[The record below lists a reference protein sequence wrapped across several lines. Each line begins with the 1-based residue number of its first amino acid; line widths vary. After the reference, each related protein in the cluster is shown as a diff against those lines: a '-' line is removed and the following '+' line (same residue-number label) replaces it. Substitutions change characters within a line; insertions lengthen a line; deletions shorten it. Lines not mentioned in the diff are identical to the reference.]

1 MAGPGQSQVT
11 VASLIEG
18 WGKQTAVAAAG
29 RQCWRS
35 TIQRD
40 QLPHLAGA
48 SPGLGEI
55 AKGNSYGVLLHAM
68 LAVDAQSGD
77 SWAWWPARSDPTG
90 PPSDRHDK
98 RAASERESQRWLST
112 ALAAKQVLSA
122 ASMVTVIGDRES
134 DIYSAWAQIPEAK
147 FHLLSRS
154 MQDRALVGGGCLDAT
169 VAGFPIAARRR
180 LDLVGA

>member
-1 MAGPGQSQVT
+1 MVARKSVCLPSRGGRQTAQIGAMAGSGQSQVT

-18 WGKQTAVAAAG
+18 WGKQTPLPPPAARAG
-29 RQCWRS
+29 DPRY
-35 TIQRD
+35 QRD

-77 SWAWWPARSDPTG
+77 SLGLVAGEIWT
-90 PPSDRHDK
+90 DRAAKLIAHDK

-122 ASMVTVIGDRES
+122 AR
-134 DIYSAWAQIPEAK
+134 W
-147 FHLLSRS
+147 
-154 MQDRALVGGGCLDAT
+154 
-169 VAGFPIAARRR
+169 
-180 LDLVGA
+180 